1 MCRAQ
6 GREGTR
12 TSWLWEHGEEAPGP
26 EERLGLQTYVARR
39 SHPHGP
45 RAWQLPGGASQEWS
59 RWQDVL
65 HRAGQGQRTE
75 AVCVWARGHQTEEE
89 ARKKAASNV
98 IY

>member
-1 MCRAQ
+1 MQGPGQ
-6 GREGTR
+6 GRHKNQLALGAR
-12 TSWLWEHGEEAPGP
+12 GGSPGP
-26 EERLGLQTYVARR
+26 EERLGLQTHVARR
-39 SHPHGP
+39 SRPHGP

>member
-1 MCRAQ
+1 MQGPGQ
-6 GREGTR
+6 GRHKNQLTLGARGGSPWPGGATR
-12 TSWLWEHGEEAPGP
+12 LTNIRGQAFPSARPQ
-26 EERLGLQTYVARR
+26 GLA
-39 SHPHGP
+39 
-45 RAWQLPGGASQEWS
+45 ALPGGASQEWS